1 MFVNYMQS
9 TVNNYST
16 SATGYT
22 MIDSDRGAIV
32 AIIMS
37 YPTNTTEVILYTMG
51 KPINTCEF
59 HYVIWTTLYISCFYN
74 KLSYETTIMQTAS
87 CRKLT

>member
-16 SATGYT
+16 STNGYT
-22 MIDSDRGAIV
+22 ITDSERGATV

-37 YPTNTTEVILYTMG
+37 YPTNTTEVISYTMG
-51 KPINTCEF
+51 KPINTREF
-59 HYVIWTTLYISCFYN
+59 HYVIWTTLYLSCFY
-74 KLSYETTIMQTAS
+74 
-87 CRKLT
+87 